1 MSMARDAEIPL
12 TNLVRMTNALG
23 RGLCL
28 PVKVADTRQVGFV
41 VRIDDAPFG
50 PVAVVHLPEGRF
62 VRVVY
67 RDPDELTLIT
77 PDDSVRIQ

>member
-1 MSMARDAEIPL
+1 MPGDTGTPL
-12 TNLVRMTNALG
+12 TNLTRMTKALG

-28 PVKVADTRQVGFV
+28 PVQIDGTRQVGFV

>member
-1 MSMARDAEIPL
+1 MTMDAGTPL
-12 TNLVRMTNALG
+12 SNLSRMTNALG

-28 PVKVADTRQVGFV
+28 PVQLDGTRQVGFV

-50 PVAVVHLPEGRF
+50 PVAVVHVPEGRF

-77 PDDSVRIQ
+77 PDDTVRIQ

>member
-1 MSMARDAEIPL
+1 MASPDAGCSP
-12 TNLVRMTNALG
+12 TNLARLTDGLA
-23 RGLCL
+23 RGLYL
-28 PVKVADTRQVGFV
+28 PVKLDDTQQVGFV

-67 RDPDELTLIT
+67 RAPEELTLIT
-77 PDDSVRIQ
+77 PDDSVRIH